1 MAVVTI
7 VLTVLRASVI
17 LFALLD
23 APPGCSEPASGMP
36 GDGPRATDR
45 ILQPPDH
52 AYGAS
57 VLRVLWFRL
66 SGPPPRS
73 GPNG

>member
-1 MAVVTI
+1 MRGRLRPAPPDTDVVMAVVTI

-23 APPGCSEPASGMP
+23 APPGCSEPASGLP

-45 ILQPPDH
+45 TRQPPDH
-52 AYGAS
+52 A
-57 VLRVLWFRL
+57 
-66 SGPPPRS
+66 
-73 GPNG
+73 